1 VSDRPKLR
9 IVINDPE
16 TRAVWETAKRAK
28 AEVASWPEWKGGPHR
43 PSWGIARIVRE
54 AERGRVWHSVLWD
67 RGVTIVTLCGTEMP
81 RGCWLQTE
89 DESIKANCKRCER
102 AARRRSREVAR

>member
-1 VSDRPKLR
+1 MAKLY
-9 IVINDPE
+9 IVRD
-16 TRAVWETAKRAK
+16 AETAPVLDTIKRAA
-28 AEVASWPEWKGGPHR
+28 AEVASRPAWKRGEPEP
-43 PSWGIARIVRE
+43 ARIVRE

-67 RGVTIVTLCGTEMP
+67 RGVTIVTHCGTEMP

-102 AARRRSREVAR
+102 AATHRQQRTQERKP